1 MKRKFAAFL
10 SILLVMGYLAGCGNA
25 KGTEDASQSKP
36 KEADTSSAESA
47 AKEVSEAEKGST
59 DQNSKEPVTNH
70 LFHQKQEAQ
79 ETFAQIIDAFQEEYP
94 YVTVEQEIVTN
105 DPASILRARV
115 ATDETPDIFQGALDT
130 MDIASGGYIMDLAG
144 EPFLD
149 NINKEVLNDSS
160 FTDGDGHVWALP
172 IDGSCE
178 GIFYNKD
185 IFNQLDL
192 TPPTTLSELDH
203 VIEVLEKNKIT
214 PFALGFKDSWTI
226 KPITLVVVSPAIYAK
241 QDDWNDLKT
250 SGQTTFADTP
260 EWKTTFDILKKVYE
274 HGNTK
279 TAFDTD
285 YNGACNMIAQGEAA
299 MMVQGLWAL
308 EPIKSMNADIN
319 LGMMAM
325 PVSENPEDTKLFQFP
340 DFGLSIS
347 SNTKHPEE
355 CNLFLEYLTRQDT
368 AALWCSSSML
378 FSAIKN
384 VSVDFDPLAADV
396 NSYIDSGMICTQ
408 ADRGWPT
415 AFQTEYESSLSEF
428 ILGHDSLENILARLD
443 TAWDT
448 AVKAAQ

>member
-59 DQNSKEPVTNH
+59 DQNSKEPVTIH

-203 VIEVLEKNKIT
+203 VIT
-214 PFALGFKDSWTI
+214 PVALGFKDSWTI

>member
-1 MKRKFAAFL
+1 MKKKFTAFL
-10 SILLVMGYLAGCGNA
+10 SILLVMGCLAGCGNA
-25 KGTEDASQSKP
+25 QSTEDTSQAKPNEQDASTP
-36 KEADTSSAESA
+36 EPA
-47 AKEVSEAEKGST
+47 AKEDA
-59 DQNSKEPVTNH
+59 DAQASKEPVTIH

-79 ETFAQIIDAFQEEYP
+79 ETFAQIIEAFQKEYP
-94 YVTVEQEIVTN
+94 YITVEQEIVTN

-144 EPFLD
+144 EPFLN
-149 NINKEVLNDSS
+149 NINEEVLSDSS

-178 GIFYNKD
+178 GIFYNKE
-185 IFNQLDL
+185 IFQKLDL

-241 QDDWNDLKT
+241 QDDWNELKT
-250 SGQTTFADTP
+250 SGQSSFADTP
-260 EWKTTFDILKKVYE
+260 EWKTTFDILKKVYD

-308 EPIKSMNADIN
+308 EPIKSINSDIN

-347 SNTKHPEE
+347 ANTKNPEE
-355 CNLFLEYLTRQDT
+355 CKLFLEYLTRQDT
-368 AALWCSSSML
+368 ASLWCSSSML

-396 NSYIDSGMICTQ
+396 NAYIDSGMICTQ

-415 AFQTEYESSLSEF
+415 AFQTEYEASLSEY

>member
-1 MKRKFAAFL
+1 MKKKFAAFL
-10 SILLVMGYLAGCGNA
+10 SILLVMGCLAGCGNA
-25 KGTEDASQSKP
+25 KSTEDTSQAKPNEQDASTP
-36 KEADTSSAESA
+36 APA
-47 AKEVSEAEKGST
+47 AKEDA
-59 DQNSKEPVTNH
+59 DAQASKEPVTIH

-79 ETFAQIIDAFQEEYP
+79 ETFAQIIEAFQKEYP
-94 YVTVEQEIVTN
+94 YITVEQEIVTN

-144 EPFLD
+144 EPFLN
-149 NINKEVLNDSS
+149 NINEEVLSDSS

-172 IDGSCE
+172 IGGSCE

-185 IFNQLDL
+185 IFQKLDI

-241 QDDWNDLKT
+241 QDDWNELKT
-250 SGQTTFADTP
+250 SGQSSFADTP
-260 EWKTTFDILKKVYE
+260 EWKTTFDILKKVYD

-308 EPIKSMNADIN
+308 EPIKSINSDIN

-347 SNTKHPEE
+347 ANTKNPEE
-355 CNLFLEYLTRQDT
+355 CKLFLEYLTRQDT
-368 AALWCSSSML
+368 ASLWCSSSML

-396 NSYIDSGMICTQ
+396 NAYIDSGMICTQ

-415 AFQTEYESSLSEF
+415 AFQTEYEASLSEY

>member
-1 MKRKFAAFL
+1 MKKKFAAFL
-10 SILLVMGYLAGCGNA
+10 SILLVMGCLAGCGNA
-25 KGTEDASQSKP
+25 QSTEDTSQAKPNEQDASTP
-36 KEADTSSAESA
+36 APA
-47 AKEVSEAEKGST
+47 AKEDA
-59 DQNSKEPVTNH
+59 DAQASKEPVTIH

-79 ETFAQIIDAFQEEYP
+79 ETFAQIIEAFQKEYP
-94 YVTVEQEIVTN
+94 YITVEQEIVTN

-144 EPFLD
+144 EPFLN
-149 NINKEVLNDSS
+149 NINEEVLSDSS

-178 GIFYNKD
+178 GIFYNKE
-185 IFNQLDL
+185 IFQKLDL

-241 QDDWNDLKT
+241 QDDWNELKT
-250 SGQTTFADTP
+250 SGQSSFADTP
-260 EWKTTFDILKKVYE
+260 EWKTTFDILKKVYD

-308 EPIKSMNADIN
+308 EPIKSINSDIN

-347 SNTKHPEE
+347 ANTKNPEE
-355 CNLFLEYLTRQDT
+355 CKLFLEYLTRQDT
-368 AALWCSSSML
+368 ASLWCSSSML

-396 NSYIDSGMICTQ
+396 NAYIDSGMICTQ

-415 AFQTEYESSLSEF
+415 AFQTEYEASLSEY